1 MSKFHSFNIFLA
13 LTLLLFANLVLSTP
27 IANPEPEPV
36 AEPNP
41 SSVTSSAETTQDME
55 KRFFGGGFGGY
66 GGYGAG
72 YQNQA
77 GYSTGMYG
85 GYGGLGGLGYGGL
98 GYGGLGGLGYGGMGY
113 GGLGYGGLG
122 YGGLGG
128 VPILKKRD
136 IDTNTPQQLDIEKR
150 DPSATQ
156 DAQPF
161 VLVKRVADPFIGGG
175 MGMGLA
181 YPGAMGALPLAAM
194 PAAALPIAA
203 LPAAGFGMI

>member
-1 MSKFHSFNIFLA
+1 MSKFHCFNIFLT
-13 LTLLLFANLVLSTP
+13 LTLLLFVNIVLSTP

-36 AEPNP
+36 ADPNP
-41 SSVTSSAETTQDME
+41 SSVTSAAETTQDIE
-55 KRFFGGGFGGY
+55 KRYFGGGF

-77 GYSTGMYG
+77 GYSSGMYG

-98 GYGGLGGLGYGGMGY
+98 GYGGLGYGGLGYGGM
-113 GGLGYGGLG
+113 GYGGLG

-136 IDTNTPQQLDIEKR
+136 IDTNTPQQQDFEKR

-175 MGMGLA
+175 GMGMGFA
-181 YPGAMGALPLAAM
+181 NPGVMGALPLAAM

-203 LPAAGFGMI
+203 LPAAGYGMI